1 MHSLRKI
8 SGLDAFWRESS
19 QLLFV
24 LFMLLQKDAVKKKK
38 KKISYIY
45 FHSFIIFINF
55 HSLCHDFPSFSL
67 IVVSKEKMG

>member
-1 MHSLRKI
+1 MRSLRKI

-38 KKISYIY
+38 KDFLHLFSFIHY
-45 FHSFIIFINF
+45 FH
-55 HSLCHDFPSFSL
+55 
-67 IVVSKEKMG
+67 